1 MSVRRFLTVALGT
14 LLVLAANSQA
24 QTVVRVGAF
33 PNLTHAQ
40 AMVGKA
46 LGWFEK
52 AMGPQV
58 KVEWRGFNAGPSAVE
73 VVTLRRDS
81 VLTSKGKLK

>member
-1 MSVRRFLTVALGT
+1 MSARKFLACMVGSMLA
-14 LLVLAANSQA
+14 LAASSQA